1 MLRELGLDL
10 PIQAG
15 PKPALIATLDS
26 PRGRV
31 QLETTAALPPA
42 QAARPAPRRTA
53 IRAARLIDGK
63 GGAPVRDAVV
73 LIEGERIVG
82 AGPNLPIPAG
92 ADIIDLGGATLLP
105 GLVDCHTHITGGD
118 PRDYYEKKFRHSPID
133 AAIEVHVY
141 ARRTLEA
148 GFTTIRDVGAR
159 EFVDVA
165 LRKAIDAGVVVG
177 PRMQVATLAI
187 GATGGHADLTGFSPY
202 LEFKEFSSV
211 ADGVDEIRKAVRLR
225 VKNGAD
231 LIKVIATAGVLTE
244 EGSAGAPQYSQQE
257 LDALVQE
264 ASMWEKKVAAH
275 AHGAEGIKRAVRAG
289 VASIEHGSLV
299 DDEGIRLMKER
310 GTYLVADIY
319 NDDYILAEYGRLNYP
334 DKIID
339 KERQL
344 GRLQRENFQRAARA
358 GVKIAFGTDSGVYPQ
373 GWNARQFAHMV
384 RWGLTPM
391 QAIQAAT
398 VDAADLL
405 GWSDRIGTVAPGFYA
420 DLIAVDGDPLQDIT
434 VLEHVG
440 FVMKGGRVYKGG
452 PAAAPA
458 PSAAGLQTRPLGK

>member
-1 MLRELGLDL
+1 MRKLLCAVALLALTTGSLLPAQGL
-10 PIQAG
+10 Q
-15 PKPALIATLDS
+15 
-26 PRGRV
+26 
-31 QLETTAALPPA
+31 PPA
-42 QAARPAPRRTA
+42 VRTA

-73 LIEGERIVG
+73 IIEGERIVAAG
-82 AGPNLPIPAG
+82 ANLPVPAG
-92 ADIIDLGGATLLP
+92 TTVIDLGGATLLP
-105 GLVDCHTHITGGD
+105 GLIDCHTHITGGD
-118 PRDYYEKKFRHSPID
+118 PRDYYERLFRRSPID
-133 AAIEVHVY
+133 AAIEAHLY

-148 GFTTIRDVGAR
+148 GFTTIRDVGAG
-159 EFVDVA
+159 EFVDIA
-165 LRKAIDAGVVVG
+165 LRRAIDAGVVVG
-177 PRMQVATLAI
+177 PRMQAASLAI

-225 VKNGAD
+225 IKNGAD

-257 LDALVQE
+257 LDAVVQE
-264 ASMWEKKVAAH
+264 AVMWEKKVAAH

-319 NDDYILAEYGRLNYP
+319 NDDYILAEYGRLKYP
-334 DKIID
+334 DKIIE
-339 KERQL
+339 KERQI

-358 GVKIAFGTDSGVYPQ
+358 GVKIAFGTDAGVYPH
-373 GWNARQFAHMV
+373 GWNAKQFAHMV

-398 VDAADLL
+398 INAADLL
-405 GWSDRIGTVAPGFYA
+405 GWRDRVGTVAPGLYA
-420 DLIAVDGDPLQDIT
+420 DLVAVDGDPLQDVT
-434 VLEHVG
+434 VLEQIR
-440 FVMKGGRVYKGG
+440 FVMKGGRVYKK
-452 PAAAPA
+452 
-458 PSAAGLQTRPLGK
+458 S